1 MHDEATVSG
10 RKRNSKFEQEV
21 AKLNADLP
29 AGSEITATPKFVA
42 GLAEL
47 VYRQAI
53 SVGEDLE
60 MFARHAKRKT
70 INVDD
75 LYMVTRR
82 NDILTEVLKEFAIH
96 IEDEAKAKKQEKL
109 NNEKKEE
116 NSTENTESKREISI
130 TKPKVQSVG
139 QHNFSESSTHTS
151 DNNERIL
158 NSTFEDSDEAFSE
171 DDSEIMRLATRAVNG

>member
-1 MHDEATVSG
+1 
-10 RKRNSKFEQEV
+10 
-21 AKLNADLP
+21 
-29 AGSEITATPKFVA
+29 
-42 GLAEL
+42 
-47 VYRQAI
+47 
-53 SVGEDLE
+53 

-96 IEDEAKAKKQEKL
+96 IEDETKAKKQEKL
-109 NNEKKEE
+109 NHEKKEN
-116 NSTENTESKREISI
+116 NSITNTESKSGRSI
-130 TKPKVQSVG
+130 PKPKEQPG
-139 QHNFSESSTHTS
+139 QQHNFPESGIHK
-151 DNNERIL
+151 NNNNDRVL